1 MDRLGVGRLTGV
13 MSAQLI
19 SEHPILVTGATGKSG
34 RRVVD
39 QLRAGGLPVRAAA
52 RHGEHVFDW
61 TDSRTW
67 DSALEGVR
75 SVYIVQLDGTKLVRP
90 FVERAVRHGARR
102 IVLASGR
109 GIDDPD
115 YAKDTGGVLD
125 GILDSEAAVRESG
138 LEWTISRP
146 GWFAQNFSEGFFAD
160 AVRAGE
166 LRLPAGD
173 GGASFVDARDIAAV
187 VVAALTEDGHA
198 GRTYELSGPR
208 AVTLT
213 EAAATISTVAGREV
227 RYIPVTVAEYVADLV
242 RQGLPPADAEAFAE
256 VMAPLREG
264 RDAYVSDGVTQ
275 ALGRPP
281 RSFTEF
287 AESTAAEGGWRT

>member
-1 MDRLGVGRLTGV
+1 M
-13 MSAQLI
+13 

-34 RRVVD
+34 RRVVRR
-39 QLRAGGLPVRAAA
+39 LRDRGLPVRAAS
-52 RHGEHVFDW
+52 RNGEHAFDW

-75 SVYIVQLDGTKLVRP
+75 SVYIVQLDGTTLVRP
-90 FVERAVRHGARR
+90 FVERAVRHGVRR
-102 IVLASGR
+102 LVLASGR

-115 YAKDTGGVLD
+115 YAKDSSGVLP

-173 GGASFVDARDIAAV
+173 GAASFVDAEDIAAV
-187 VVAALTEDGHA
+187 VVAALTDDRHVGE
-198 GRTYELSGPR
+198 TYELSGPR
-208 AVTLT
+208 PVTLA
-213 EAAATISTVAGREV
+213 EAVAAISKATGRHI
-227 RYIPVTVAEYVADLV
+227 RYVPLPVEDYVAELV
-242 RQGLPPADAEAFAE
+242 RQGVPPADARAFADVIE
-256 VMAPLREG
+256 PLRED
-264 RDAYVSDGVTQ
+264 RDAYVSDGVQ
-275 ALGRPP
+275 RALGRPP
-281 RSFTEF
+281 RTFAEF
-287 AESTAAEGGWRT
+287 AESMAARGGREA

>member
-1 MDRLGVGRLTGV
+1 M
-13 MSAQLI
+13 

-34 RRVVD
+34 RRVAG
-39 QLRAGGLPVRAAA
+39 QLRAKGLPVRAAA
-52 RHGEHVFDW
+52 RNGEHVFDW

-75 SVYIVQLDGTKLVRP
+75 SLYIVQLDGTKLVRP

-115 YAKDTGGVLD
+115 YANDSGGVLD

-173 GGASFVDARDIAAV
+173 GAASFVDAEDIAAV

-198 GRTYELSGPR
+198 GHTYELSGPR

-213 EAAATISTVAGREV
+213 EAVATISTAAGREI
-227 RYIPVTVAEYVADLV
+227 RYVPVPVAEYVADLV
-242 RQGLPPADAEAFAE
+242 HQGLPPADAGAFADVIE
-256 VMAPLREG
+256 PLRKG
-264 RDAYVSDGVTQ
+264 TDAYVSDGVHR

-281 RSFTEF
+281 RPFAEF
-287 AESTAAEGGWRT
+287 AKSTAAAGGWRV

>member
-1 MDRLGVGRLTGV
+1 M
-13 MSAQLI
+13 

-34 RRVVD
+34 RRVVG
-39 QLRAGGLPVRAAA
+39 QLRSKGLPVRAAA
-52 RHGEHVFDW
+52 RNGEHAFDW
-61 TDSRTW
+61 TDSRSW

-75 SVYIVQLDGTKLVRP
+75 SLYLVQLDGTKLVRP
-90 FVERAVRHGARR
+90 FVERALRHGVRR

-115 YAKDTGGVLD
+115 YAKDSGGVLE

-160 AVRAGE
+160 AVRTGE

-173 GGASFVDARDIAAV
+173 GGASFVDAEDIAAV
-187 VVAALTEDGHA
+187 VVAALTEDGHT

-213 EAAATISTVAGREV
+213 EAAATISTAAGREI
-227 RYIPVTVAEYVADLV
+227 RYVPVSVAEYVADLV
-242 RQGLPPADAEAFAE
+242 HQGLPPADAEAFAD
-256 VMAPLREG
+256 VVAPLREG
-264 RDAYVSDGVTQ
+264 RDAYVSDGVQ
-275 ALGRPP
+275 RALGRAP
-281 RSFTEF
+281 RSFAQF
-287 AESTAAEGGWRT
+287 ATATAEAGGWRS

>member
-1 MDRLGVGRLTGV
+1 MDRLGISQLAGV
-13 MSAQLI
+13 M

-34 RRVVD
+34 RRVVS
-39 QLRAGGLPVRAAA
+39 QLRAKGLPVRAAS
-52 RHGEHVFDW
+52 RNGECVFDW
-61 TDSRTW
+61 TSSRTW
-67 DSALEGVR
+67 DSALEGAR

-90 FVERAVRHGARR
+90 FIERAVQHGVQR

-115 YAKDTGGVLD
+115 YAKDSSGVLE

-160 AVRAGE
+160 AIRDRE

-173 GGASFVDARDIAAV
+173 GAASFVDAEDIAAV
-187 VVAALTEDGHA
+187 VVAALTQDRHTGQI
-198 GRTYELSGPR
+198 YELSGPR

-213 EAAATISTVAGREV
+213 EAVAAISEATGREI
-227 RYIPVTVAEYVADLV
+227 RYVPLSVDDYVAELV
-242 RQGLPPADAEAFAE
+242 QQGLPPAHAEAFADAIE
-256 VMAPLREG
+256 PLRQG
-264 RDAYVSDGVTQ
+264 TDAYVSDGVQ
-275 ALGRPP
+275 RALGRPP
-281 RSFTEF
+281 RTFAEF
-287 AESTAAEGGWRT
+287 AKSTAAAGGWPT

>member
-1 MDRLGVGRLTGV
+1 M
-13 MSAQLI
+13 

-34 RRVVD
+34 RRVVSR
-39 QLRAGGLPVRAAA
+39 LRARGLPVRAAA
-52 RHGEHVFDW
+52 RSGEHVFDW
-61 TDSRTW
+61 TDRGTW
-67 DSALEGVR
+67 DAALEGVR

-90 FVERAVRHGARR
+90 FIERAVRHGVRR

-109 GIDDPD
+109 GIDNPD
-115 YAKDTGGVLD
+115 YAPDTGGVLE

-173 GGASFVDARDIAAV
+173 GAASFVDAEDIAAV
-187 VVAALTEDGHA
+187 VVAALTEDRHA
-198 GRTYELSGPR
+198 GEIYELSGPR
-208 AVTLT
+208 AVTLA
-213 EAAATISTVAGREV
+213 EAVATISAASGREI
-227 RYIPVTVAEYVADLV
+227 RYVPLSVEDYVAELV
-242 RQGLPPADAEAFAE
+242 RQGMPPADAEAFAHVIE
-256 VMAPLREG
+256 PLREG
-264 RDAYVSDGVTQ
+264 TDEYVSDGVWR

-281 RSFTEF
+281 RTFAEF
-287 AESTAAEGGWRT
+287 AESTAAAGAWTA

>member
-1 MDRLGVGRLTGV
+1 M
-13 MSAQLI
+13 

-34 RRVVD
+34 RRVVS
-39 QLRAGGLPVRAAA
+39 QLRAKGLPVRAAA
-52 RHGEHVFDW
+52 RNSEHVFDW

-75 SVYIVQLDGTKLVRP
+75 SLYIVQLDGTKLVRP
-90 FVERAVRHGARR
+90 FVERAVGLGVRR

-109 GIDDPD
+109 GIDNPD
-115 YAKDTGGVLD
+115 YAKDSGGVLD

-173 GGASFVDARDIAAV
+173 GGASFVDAEDIAAV
-187 VVAALTEDGHA
+187 VVAALTQDGHA
-198 GRTYELSGPR
+198 GQIYELSGPR

-213 EAAATISTVAGREV
+213 EAVATISTAVGREI
-227 RYIPVTVAEYVADLV
+227 RYVPVSVTEYVADLV
-242 RQGLPPADAEAFAE
+242 QQGLPPADAEAFAD
-256 VMAPLREG
+256 VIAPLREG
-264 RDAYVSDGVTQ
+264 TDAYVSDGVQ
-275 ALGRPP
+275 RALGRAP
-281 RSFTEF
+281 RSFVEF
-287 AESTAAEGGWRT
+287 TKSTAAVGGWGV

>member
-1 MDRLGVGRLTGV
+1 MDRLGARRLTGV
-13 MSAQLI
+13 M
-19 SEHPILVTGATGKSG
+19 SEHPILVTGVTGKSG
-34 RRVVD
+34 RRVVS
-39 QLRAGGLPVRAAA
+39 QLRARGLPVRAAA
-52 RHGEHVFDW
+52 RNSEHVFDW
-61 TDSRTW
+61 TDDRTW

-75 SVYIVQLDGTKLVRP
+75 SMYIVQLDGTKLVRP
-90 FVERAVRHGARR
+90 FIERAARHGVRR

-115 YAKDTGGVLD
+115 YAKDSGGVLE
-125 GILDSEAAVRESG
+125 GIVDSEAAVRESG

-173 GGASFVDARDIAAV
+173 GGASFVDAEDIAAV
-187 VVAALTEDGHA
+187 VVAALTEDRHA

-208 AVTLT
+208 SVTTAEAV
-213 EAAATISTVAGREV
+213 ATISAAVGREI
-227 RYIPVTVAEYVADLV
+227 RYVPLSVEEYVAELV
-242 RQGLPPADAEAFAE
+242 QQGLPPADAEAFADVIE
-256 VMAPLREG
+256 PLRKG
-264 RDAYVSDGVTQ
+264 RDEYVSDGVRR

-281 RSFTEF
+281 RTFAEF
-287 AESTAAEGGWRT
+287 AKSTAAGGGWPV

>member
-1 MDRLGVGRLTGV
+1 MDRLSTSRLTGA
-13 MSAQLI
+13 M

-34 RRVVD
+34 RRVVN
-39 QLRAGGLPVRAAA
+39 QLRARGLPVRAAA
-52 RHGEHVFDW
+52 RSGRHVFDW
-61 TDSRTW
+61 TDRGTW
-67 DSALEGVR
+67 DAALEGVR

-90 FVERAVRHGARR
+90 FVERAVRHGVRR

-109 GIDDPD
+109 GIDLPD
-115 YAKDTGGVLD
+115 YAKDSS
-125 GILDSEAAVRESG
+125 GILEGLLDSEAAVRESG

-173 GGASFVDARDIAAV
+173 GAASFVDAEDIAAV
-187 VVAALTEDGHA
+187 VVAALTEDRHA
-198 GRTYELSGPR
+198 GQIYELSGPR

-213 EAAATISTVAGREV
+213 EAVATISKATGRDIRYVPLSVAD
-227 RYIPVTVAEYVADLV
+227 YVAELV
-242 RQGLPPADAEAFAE
+242 LQGLPPADAEAFAD
-256 VMAPLREG
+256 VIAPLREG
-264 RDAYVSDGVTQ
+264 RDEYVSDGVRR

-281 RSFTEF
+281 RTFAEF
-287 AESTAAEGGWRT
+287 AESTAVAGGWPA